1 MDATINYLHDANH
14 WLDGMGILT
23 NNNAT
28 NDTAQVSVDYNYDA
42 DGLLTQAVV
51 DSSANLIF
59 FRTPENGLLTGTQM
73 GAIVDSWQYN
83 GFAESVG
90 YRADYSGNDLL
101 HEVYTRDK
109 LGRITQKVETI
120 AATTTTTIY
129 GYDLAGRLDTVTVN
143 GTQIAD
149 YSYDSNSNRVGAALA
164 AIGIATTGCAT
175 AMSNPIAAVDAQD
188 RLLSY
193 GNCTYTYTSNGE
205 LTTKVNTA
213 NSQTT
218 TYDYDVFA
226 NLRSATLPNGDV
238 LSYQI
243 DGKNRRIGKRVNG
256 IKVQG
261 FVYMNQLEPVAETD
275 GAGNRVATFI
285 YADRSNVPSMM
296 RKNGNSYRI
305 IADHLGSVRLVVDGA
320 DGSVVQRMDYDAWG
334 NVLVDTNPGFQP
346 FGYAG
351 GIYDRDLKLVRFGAR
366 DYDPEGGRWT
376 GFYRVWCGCKA
387 PVFMLALAEKVSAGV

>member
-149 YSYDSNSNRVGAALA
+149 YSYDSNSNRVGAALTA
-164 AIGIATTGCAT
+164 TGIATTGCAA
-175 AMSNPIAAVDAQD
+175 AMSNPSATVDAQD

-205 LTTKVNTA
+205 LTDKTNINT
-213 NSQTT
+213 SQTT

-305 IADHLGSVRLVVDGA
+305 IADHLGSVRLVVDTAYGT
-320 DGSVVQRMDYDAWG
+320 VVLRMG
-334 NVLVDTNPGFQP
+334 
-346 FGYAG
+346 
-351 GIYDRDLKLVRFGAR
+351 
-366 DYDPEGGRWT
+366 
-376 GFYRVWCGCKA
+376 
-387 PVFMLALAEKVSAGV
+387 